1 MKKFS
6 ILFVVPLF
14 ISCGGQ
20 SETTTDNS
28 DTTNIQKPLEPCLIC
43 VRDADYNPAFVNE
56 KGDTIIPFGKY
67 SESFQD
73 TIYTFGSVYD
83 TARSGFFAIDLSGS
97 ELFEVFAFENGPD
110 YIEEGT
116 FRIVKDDKIGYANEA
131 GEIIIEPQY
140 TCAFPFQDGKAKV
153 ALNCTETLE
162 FEMTKWESDEWFF
175 INQAGEIVPE

>member
-6 ILFVVPLF
+6 IVLILPFL
-14 ISCGGQ
+14 ISCGGN
-20 SETTTDNS
+20 SETIEQIQ
-28 DTTNIQKPLEPCLIC
+28 DTVNNTVIAANDYLECSYDENGQPSFIDENKE
-43 VRDADYNPAFVNE
+43 VV
-56 KGDTIIPFGKY
+56 IPFGKY
-67 SESFQD
+67 EVSFSD
-73 TIYTFGSVYD
+73 LITGI
-83 TARSGFFAIDLSGS
+83 GFVADSTGKILCIDINGK
-97 ELFEVFAFENGPD
+97 ELFEVYNFENGPD

-153 ALNCTETLE
+153 ALKCTETLE

-175 INQAGEIVPE
+175 INQAGEIVTE

>member
-1 MKKFS
+1 MKKLS
-6 ILFVVPLF
+6 SLFVLPFL
-14 ISCGGQ
+14 ISCGVK
-20 SETTTDNS
+20 SETIVENS
-28 DTTNIQKPLEPCLIC
+28 DSTDIQKAIEPCLIC
-43 VRDADYNPAFVNE
+43 VRDADYNPAFINE

-67 SESFQD
+67 AESFQD

-83 TARSGFFAIDLSGS
+83 QDRGGFFAVDISGQ
-97 ELFEVFAFENGPD
+97 ELFEIFAFDNGPD